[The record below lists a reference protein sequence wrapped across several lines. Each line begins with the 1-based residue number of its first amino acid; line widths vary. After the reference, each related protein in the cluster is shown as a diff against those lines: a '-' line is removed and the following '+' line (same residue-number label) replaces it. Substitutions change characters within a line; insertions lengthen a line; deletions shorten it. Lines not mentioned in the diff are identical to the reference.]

1 MPAPKTRF
9 HAWDWIFSPAARLG
23 RQVRL
28 PLERV
33 GSAAWLM
40 SRVVRGLFRLRLDQ
54 LDVVY
59 RILRMQ
65 VKFTALDALLL
76 TVVTALLMGG
86 ITLIQVFGQ
95 LSSYG
100 AEDYLSKLLARLVIR
115 ELGPL
120 LVGVIVIGRS
130 GTAVAAEMASMKLS
144 GEVDALVAMGMN
156 PVQFLLVPRMLGGM
170 ISVFSLIVFFDAAA
184 LLGGFVLA
192 WLLLPTLSFASFL
205 AGLEGVIGIRE
216 LAITLL
222 KGLLF
227 GGTIPVLCAAYGL
240 RVKRSATEVPQAV
253 TKGVVASLLMMF
265 LADALLSLALYG

>member
-1 MPAPKTRF
+1 MSAPKTRF

-100 AEDYLSKLLARLVIR
+100 AEDYLSKLLAKLVIR

-227 GGTIPVLCAAYGL
+227 GGAVPVLCAAYGL